1 MTKSKKGKVSEQM
14 SYADSMAE
22 IEKIVAELQRDD
34 CDIDT
39 LAERTRRALTL
50 IEQCRQRLRRSQEEV
65 EKVLNEE

>member
-1 MTKSKKGKVSEQM
+1 MTKSNKSEVSEQM

-22 IEKIVAELQRDD
+22 IERIVAELQRDD

>member
-1 MTKSKKGKVSEQM
+1 MTKSNKSEVSEQM